1 MHLPLDNV
9 VEDVVDGRVRLAQ
22 AALRRAHGLQP
33 VPGDHLVDG
42 GGDLA
47 RRHLLVA
54 AGVEQPLGR
63 TERLVRVR
71 VRVRVGVRVRV
82 RVRLTS

>member
-1 MHLPLDNV
+1 M
-9 VEDVVDGRVRLAQ
+9 
-22 AALRRAHGLQP
+22 
-33 VPGDHLVDG
+33 PGDHLVDG

-82 RVRLTS
+82 SARGAHLTYQLTNLLTH